1 MKTLIPDDE
10 IKRLIN
16 IIGGENNIKGIK
28 LKLWSLYIS
37 FNDSQKVDIEG
48 VKALPFV
55 LNIIVGDSQIEI
67 SCKDNEQDNYLFDY
81 FINNHQ
87 INTLQGATE
96 RILKKILIII
106 AIALLLLFVFQAFLE
121 SLVSRIPN
129 VFGLENNLKIDRTF
143 SSFRQY

>member
-10 IKRLIN
+10 IKQLIN

-28 LKLWSLYIS
+28 LKLWSLYIV
-37 FNDSQKVDIEG
+37 FNDFQRVDIEG

-81 FINNHQ
+81 FINNQQ

-106 AIALLLLFVFQAFLE
+106 AIALLLPFVFQAFLE
-121 SLVSRIPN
+121 SLVSGISN
-129 VFGLENNLKIDRTF
+129 
-143 SSFRQY
+143 

>member
-10 IKRLIN
+10 IKQLIN
-16 IIGGENNIKGIK
+16 IIDGENNIKGIK

-81 FINNHQ
+81 FINNQQ

-121 SLVSRIPN
+121 SLVSGI
-129 VFGLENNLKIDRTF
+129 NN
-143 SSFRQY
+143 

>member
-10 IKRLIN
+10 IKQLIN

-28 LKLWSLYIS
+28 LKLWSLYIV
-37 FNDSQKVDIEG
+37 FNDFQRVDIEG
-48 VKALPFV
+48 VEALPFV

-81 FINNHQ
+81 FINNQQ

-106 AIALLLLFVFQAFLE
+106 AIALLLPFVFQAFLE
-121 SLVSRIPN
+121 SLVSGI
-129 VFGLENNLKIDRTF
+129 NN
-143 SSFRQY
+143 

>member
-10 IKRLIN
+10 IKQLIN

-28 LKLWSLYIS
+28 LKLWSLYIV
-37 FNDSQKVDIEG
+37 FNDFQRVDIEG
-48 VKALPFV
+48 VKALLFV

-81 FINNHQ
+81 FINNQQ

-106 AIALLLLFVFQAFLE
+106 AIALLLPFVFQAFLE
-121 SLVSRIPN
+121 SLVSGI
-129 VFGLENNLKIDRTF
+129 NN
-143 SSFRQY
+143 

>member
-10 IKRLIN
+10 IKQLIN

-28 LKLWSLYIS
+28 LKLWSLYIV
-37 FNDSQKVDIEG
+37 FNDFQRVDIEG

-81 FINNHQ
+81 FISNQQ

-106 AIALLLLFVFQAFLE
+106 AIALLLPFVFQAFLE
-121 SLVSRIPN
+121 SLVSGI
-129 VFGLENNLKIDRTF
+129 NN
-143 SSFRQY
+143 